1 MLMEMVS
8 TQSDDE
14 EPICLCGGLMAY
26 FASSLVTGFTGRFPG
41 LLRSG
46 SVVFKSSRYRE
57 WFTGNLEPFK
67 HYIPVNYD
75 LSDLVQKVAWVHS
88 HPREAVRIAAES
100 RKLAETALRR
110 EDIMCYTYRLI
121 LEYQTLFEEQ

>member
-1 MLMEMVS
+1 MYRTLFHFLS
-8 TQSDDE
+8 K
-14 EPICLCGGLMAY
+14 
-26 FASSLVTGFTGRFPG
+26 GFTGRFPL

-57 WFTGNLEPFK
+57 WFTGSLEPFK

-75 LSDLVQKVAWVHS
+75 LSDLVEKVAWAHS
-88 HPREAVRIAAES
+88 HPQEAERIAAES
-100 RKLAETALRR
+100 MKLAETAFRR
-110 EDIMCYTYRLI
+110 EDIMCYTYRLM